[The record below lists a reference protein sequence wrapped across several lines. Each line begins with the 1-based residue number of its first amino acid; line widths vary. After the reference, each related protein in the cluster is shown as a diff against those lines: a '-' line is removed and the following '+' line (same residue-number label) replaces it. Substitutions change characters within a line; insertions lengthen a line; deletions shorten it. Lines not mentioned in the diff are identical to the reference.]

1 MRTRNVSEAKEE
13 IQVIKYLDVGDMTI
27 TGSGK
32 VNDKAFYAAK
42 EIVLKITSK
51 RPEILR
57 KLSGYEF
64 ILIAPGESITASLG
78 WEESKSR
85 LRGLALTPQESL
97 GFPGRFAAYI
107 EKKKKPSMGTFV
119 HEFAHAIHSVVSKMD
134 PEFNP
139 SLNRAYHQAM
149 KLGLWRDKYF
159 SVDNWKLESSPVDE
173 YWAEGVRMW
182 YYVGKSREFK
192 TRDAFKKYDP
202 GITDLIGLWLSEEEI
217 PHGY

>member
-1 MRTRNVSEAKEE
+1 MRTGNVSEAKEK
-13 IQVIKYLDVGDMTI
+13 IQVIKYLDVGEMTI

-32 VNDKAFYAAK
+32 VDDKAFYAAK
-42 EIVLKITSK
+42 AIILGITSK
-51 RPEILR
+51 RPEILS

-97 GFPGRFAAYI
+97 GFPGRFASYI
-107 EKKKKPSMGTFV
+107 EKNKRPNMGTFV
-119 HEFAHAIHSVVSKMD
+119 HEFGHAVHSVVSKMD

-139 SLNRAYHQAM
+139 LLNRAYHQAM
-149 KLGLWRDKYF
+149 KFGLWADKYF
-159 SVDNWKLESSPVDE
+159 SLDNWKLGSSPVDE
-173 YWAEGVRMW
+173 YWAECVRMW
-182 YYVGKSREFK
+182 YYVGKNQEFK

-202 GITDLIGLWLSEEEI
+202 GITNLMGLWLSEAEI
-217 PHGY
+217 PYGY